1 MNQERMF
8 QVLLSPHVSEKGS
21 LLAEEENNQHVFDV
35 IPTAT
40 KSEVKSAVEGMF
52 KVKVEKVRILNVKG
66 KAKRF
71 GGRMGKRSDLRKA
84 YVTLTT
90 DNDIDFAGAN

>member
-21 LLAEEENNQHVFDV
+21 LLAEENNQHVFDV

-40 KSEVKSAVEGMF
+40 KSEVKDAVEGMF